1 MKKNKLRELLKSRR
15 ATETPK
21 EEVKKTTKK
30 VKKSDK

>member
-1 MKKNKLRELLKSRR
+1 MKKIKLRELLKSRR

-30 VKKSDK
+30 AKKSDK